1 MAKVKEICFKIVQKT
16 FEFFQNITK
25 VTIFWP
31 KIIENFKDSCPKKV
45 KNSQILQRNWPKIK
59 QSMEQWPK
67 SGCMAQN
74 RQKNPK
80 ISAQKNKNF
89 KNLGQKR
96 PKIEK

>member
-1 MAKVKEICFKIVQKT
+1 
-16 FEFFQNITK
+16 
-25 VTIFWP
+25 
-31 KIIENFKDSCPKKV
+31 
-45 KNSQILQRNWPKIK
+45 
-59 QSMEQWPK
+59 MEQWPK

-80 ISAQKNKNF
+80 ISAQKNKSF